1 MRWSPAA
8 STGSLTYGYTV
19 HPLAASASS
28 LDPLL
33 SPRAADRLPVGI
45 PIDTMARCSLLE
57 PPPQKSGP
65 GSSLPCVFSFDFGR
79 LGVSPHFLK
88 CRPSEIIFY
97 SADFHQQG
105 CFTTRLAPSCQS
117 QKAGW

>member
-1 MRWSPAA
+1 LREVVTAGAIKCLKCMLYG
-8 STGSLTYGYTV
+8 TGSLTYGYTV

-57 PPPQKSGP
+57 PPPKNRAQVPVYLVYFPLTLDGWA
-65 GSSLPCVFSFDFGR
+65 
-79 LGVSPHFLK
+79 
-88 CRPSEIIFY
+88 
-97 SADFHQQG
+97 SAQF
-105 CFTTRLAPSCQS
+105 F
-117 QKAGW
+117 